1 LSPLLKTKRL
11 SVSANYLYQQ
21 GGISMKK
28 TLLADGA
35 GFLRFCAVL
44 AALGTSPFFAPPSFA
59 QATHYDLSFIG
70 LPEGSVNITMYIG
83 LDRKLKADVPGQLI
97 RITVTPPLTQPKRV
111 RLSLSASAQGS
122 SVIQCNGQI
131 ATAITVLDLS
141 GAGRDLGTSA
151 FTGGSGG
158 IAVIGASTNQPCIDA
173 LADKMTSGVASLPTG
188 IYRIDAVLNDA
199 ITGAPLATGSHT
211 IRIEGASTNEAV
223 INLTSPQNGEYVPS
237 TGSVVFN
244 FDTSIPGRLLAFEH
258 SSSTQSQD
266 DATRD
271 LNSPLKMLDLPVTS
285 RGSNQITAAYPGV
298 ALRGWNAGRK
308 YSWLFL
314 GSVSGSTD
322 VRRSAVWSFTIA
334 PNDPVLARLAM
345 TLASAPDPIGSTF
358 NNLISSGYTLA
369 FSGSNPILLQEGDN
383 GIPRAIDISQLL
395 SWLADL
401 ARRNVQVNAVVT
413 Q

>member
-1 LSPLLKTKRL
+1 
-11 SVSANYLYQQ
+11 
-21 GGISMKK
+21 MKK
-28 TLLADGA
+28 VLLADRA
-35 GFLRFCAVL
+35 GFLRFCAVIV
-44 AALGTSPFFAPPSFA
+44 AVGTWLLCAPSSYG
-59 QATHYDLSFIG
+59 QATRYDLSFIG

-122 SVIQCNGQI
+122 SVLQCNSQI
-131 ATAITVLDLS
+131 ASALTVLELS

-151 FTGGSGG
+151 FTGSGG
-158 IAVIGASTNQPCIDA
+158 VALIGASTNQPCIDA
-173 LADKMTSGVASLPTG
+173 LADRMTNGVASLPTG

-199 ITGAPLATGSHT
+199 TTGALLATGSHT

-223 INLTSPQNGEYVPS
+223 INLISPQNGELLPS
-237 TGSVVFN
+237 TGNVVFS
-244 FDTSIPGRLLAFEH
+244 FDNSIPGRLLAFEH
-258 SSSTQSQD
+258 SSLTQSQD

-271 LNSPLKMLDLPVTS
+271 LNSPLKVLDLAVTS
-285 RGSNQITAAYPGV
+285 RGSNQVNAIYPGV
-298 ALRGWNAGRK
+298 AVRDWMAGKK

-314 GSVSGSTD
+314 GSVPGSTD
-322 VRRSAVWSFTIA
+322 VRRSAVWSFNIA
-334 PNDPVLARLAM
+334 PKDPVLAQLTM
-345 TLASAPDPIGSTF
+345 TLSSAPDPIGSTF
-358 NNLISSGYTLA
+358 SNLINAGYTLA
-369 FSGSNPILLQEGDN
+369 FSGSKPIFLQEGDN
-383 GIPRAIDISQLL
+383 GTPRAIDVSQLL